1 MRRRPPRSTR
11 TDTLFPYRT
20 LFRSTG
26 RGAVACLAL
35 DCGKA
40 AVLPLAGLEICREI
54 ALLEDR
60 VDNVAFR
67 GDQKHVVVSARFKEL
82 PKPRVKPRMARA
94 VGGTVVGGIQLVP
107 LADGMREIGRA
118 HV

>member
-1 MRRRPPRSTR
+1 MHDLNDAPDGHLKSKDAEQATVTHHGCGDEARSSTVARRISGKI
-11 TDTLFPYRT
+11 DEGDG
-20 LFRSTG
+20 TG
-26 RGAVACLAL
+26 RGAVAGLAI

-67 GDQKHVVVSARFKEL
+67 GDQKHVVVSARL
-82 PKPRVKPRMARA
+82 RNSRNQ
-94 VGGTVVGGIQLVP
+94 G
-107 LADGMREIGRA
+107 
-118 HV
+118 